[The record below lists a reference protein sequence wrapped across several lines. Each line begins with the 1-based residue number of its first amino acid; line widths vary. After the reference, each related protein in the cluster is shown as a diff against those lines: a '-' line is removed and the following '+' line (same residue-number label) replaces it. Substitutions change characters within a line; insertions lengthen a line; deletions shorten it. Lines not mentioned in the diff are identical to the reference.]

1 MQKRRILAALLAG
14 TFVFSMTGCKKIESV
29 TSEEFENAWENTD
42 ADEMSFDELGELSE
56 EDFEAQLYDGFYY
69 TFEPDDIEYFPMIIP
84 TLKSANLD
92 LNLDSDDIE
101 QVSVG
106 ARVFLDP
113 EDADLFDMES
123 LNDLSFS
130 SVAGIQITLNDSVDL
145 DELEDGIDDLL
156 DNIDINIEDLSS
168 SEYRRTKN
176 GLSLALR
183 VSISDLRDSILE
195 SDFIDL
201 LHDSDIDEAD
211 DFEDMIENLEEGDIV
226 LYIVASDENILI
238 LGGASLN
245 YPVDF
250 LIDFTDEFGLTDP
263 YNLESNRDITNAIVD
278 VYVERIGAYSSFTS
292 YRYYGF

>member
-69 TFEPDDIEYFPMIIP
+69 TFEPDDLEYFPMIIP

-156 DNIDINIEDLSS
+156 NSVDINIEDLSS

-176 GLSLALR
+176 GLSFTLR
-183 VSISDLRDSILE
+183 VSVTDLSQSILD

-201 LHDSDIDEAD
+201 MHDNNIPEAD
-211 DFEDMIENLEEGDIV
+211 DVEDMLEDLYDGEII
-226 LYIVASDENILI
+226 LYIIASDENILI
-238 LGGASLN
+238 LGGASVN
-245 YPVDF
+245 FPVNL
-250 LIDFTDEFGLTDP
+250 LIELTDELGLTDP
-263 YNLESNRDITNAIVD
+263 YDLTPNTDLPNALVEMYVD
-278 VYVERIGAYSSFTS
+278 RMDAYASFA
-292 YRYYGF
+292 YAGF

>member
-1 MQKRRILAALLAG
+1 MLAG

-42 ADEMSFDELGELSE
+42 ADEMSFDELGELDE
-56 EDFEAQLYDGFYY
+56 EDFETQLYDGFYF
-69 TFEPDDIEYFPMIIP
+69 TFEPDDLEYFPMIIP

-106 ARVFLDP
+106 VRGFIDP
-113 EDADLFDMES
+113 EDADLFDLES

-156 DNIDINIEDLSS
+156 NSVDINIEDLSS

-183 VSISDLRDSILE
+183 VSVTDLSQSILD

-201 LHDSDIDEAD
+201 LHDNNIPEAD
-211 DFEDMIENLEEGDIV
+211 DVEDMLEDLYDGEII
-226 LYIVASDENILI
+226 LYIIASDENILI
-238 LGGASLN
+238 LGGASVN
-245 YPVDF
+245 YPVSL
-250 LIDFTDEFGLTDP
+250 LIDLTDELGLTDP
-263 YNLESNRDITNAIVD
+263 YDLTPNTDLPNALVEMYVD
-278 VYVERIGAYSSFTS
+278 RIAAYAPFA
-292 YRYYGF
+292 YAGF

>member
-1 MQKRRILAALLAG
+1 MQKRRILAALLVG

-42 ADEMSFDELGELSE
+42 ADEMSFDELGELGE

-69 TFEPDDIEYFPMIIP
+69 TFEPDDLEYFPMIIP

-101 QVSVG
+101 QVSIG

-123 LNDLSFS
+123 LDDLSFS

-156 DNIDINIEDLSS
+156 NSIDINIEDLSS

-183 VSISDLRDSILE
+183 VSVTDLSQSILD

-201 LHDSDIDEAD
+201 MHDNNIPEAD
-211 DFEDMIENLEEGDIV
+211 DVEDMIEDLHDGEII
-226 LYIVASDENILI
+226 LYIIASDENILI
-238 LGGASLN
+238 LGGASVN
-245 YPVDF
+245 FPVNL
-250 LIDFTDEFGLTDP
+250 LIELTDELGLTDP
-263 YNLESNRDITNAIVD
+263 YDLTPNTDIPNALVEMYVD
-278 VYVERIGAYSSFTS
+278 RMDAYASFA
-292 YRYYGF
+292 YAGF

>member
-42 ADEMSFDELGELSE
+42 ADEMSFDELEELGE
-56 EDFEAQLYDGFYY
+56 EDFEAQMYDGFYY
-69 TFEPDDIEYFPMIIP
+69 TFEPDDLEYFPMIIP

-113 EDADLFDMES
+113 EDADLFDLES

-156 DNIDINIEDLSS
+156 NSVDINIEDLSS

-176 GLSLALR
+176 GLSLTLR
-183 VSISDLRDSILE
+183 VSVTDLSQSILD

-201 LHDSDIDEAD
+201 MHDNNIPEAD
-211 DFEDMIENLEEGDIV
+211 DVEDMLEDLYDGEII
-226 LYIVASDENILI
+226 LYIIASDENILI
-238 LGGASLN
+238 LGGASVN
-245 YPVDF
+245 YPVNL
-250 LIDFTDEFGLTDP
+250 LIELTDELGLTDP
-263 YNLESNRDITNAIVD
+263 YDLTPNTDIPNAIVEM
-278 VYVERIGAYSSFTS
+278 YVDRMDAYASFA
-292 YRYYGF
+292 YAGF

>member
-42 ADEMSFDELGELSE
+42 ADEMSFDELGALSE

-69 TFEPDDIEYFPMIIP
+69 TFEPDDLEYFPMIIP

-123 LNDLSFS
+123 LDDLSFS

-156 DNIDINIEDLSS
+156 NSVDINIEDLSS

-183 VSISDLRDSILE
+183 VSVTDLSQSILD

-201 LHDSDIDEAD
+201 MHDNNIPEAD
-211 DFEDMIENLEEGDIV
+211 DVEDMIEDLYDGEII
-226 LYIVASDENILI
+226 LYIIASDENILI
-238 LGGASLN
+238 LGGASVN
-245 YPVDF
+245 FPVNL
-250 LIDFTDEFGLTDP
+250 LIELTDELGLTDP
-263 YNLESNRDITNAIVD
+263 YDLTPNTDIPNALVEMYVD
-278 VYVERIGAYSSFTS
+278 RMDAYASFA
-292 YRYYGF
+292 YAGF

>member
-1 MQKRRILAALLAG
+1 MAALLAG

-56 EDFEAQLYDGFYY
+56 EDFEAQLYDGFYF
-69 TFEPDDIEYFPMIIP
+69 TFEPDDLEYFPMIIP

-106 ARVFLDP
+106 ARGFLDP
-113 EDADLFDMES
+113 EDADLFDLES

-156 DNIDINIEDLSS
+156 NSVDINIEDLSS

-176 GLSLALR
+176 GLSLTLR
-183 VSISDLRDSILE
+183 VSVTDLSQSILD
-195 SDFIDL
+195 SDFIDIM
-201 LHDSDIDEAD
+201 HDNNIPEAD
-211 DFEDMIENLEEGDIV
+211 DVEDMLEDLYDGEII
-226 LYIVASDENILI
+226 LYIIASDENILI
-238 LGGASLN
+238 LGGASVN
-245 YPVDF
+245 YPVNL
-250 LIDFTDEFGLTDP
+250 LIELTDELGLTDP
-263 YNLESNRDITNAIVD
+263 YDLTPNTDLPNALVEMYVD
-278 VYVERIGAYSSFTS
+278 RIDAYASFA
-292 YRYYGF
+292 YAGF

>member
-42 ADEMSFDELGELSE
+42 ADEMSFDELGELDE

-69 TFEPDDIEYFPMIIP
+69 TFEPDDLEYFPMIIP

-106 ARVFLDP
+106 VRGFIDP
-113 EDADLFDMES
+113 EDADLFDLES

-156 DNIDINIEDLSS
+156 NSVDINIEDLSS

-176 GLSLALR
+176 GLSLTLR
-183 VSISDLRDSILE
+183 VSVTDLVQSILD
-195 SDFIDL
+195 SDFIDIM
-201 LHDSDIDEAD
+201 HDNDIPEAD
-211 DFEDMIENLEEGDIV
+211 DVEDMLEDLHDGEII
-226 LYIVASDENILI
+226 LYIIASDENILI
-238 LGGASLN
+238 LGGASVN
-245 YPVDF
+245 FPVNL
-250 LIDFTDEFGLTDP
+250 LIELTDELGLTDP
-263 YNLESNRDITNAIVD
+263 YDLTPNTDIPNALVEMYVD
-278 VYVERIGAYSSFTS
+278 RIAAYASFA
-292 YRYYGF
+292 YAEF

>member
-29 TSEEFENAWENTD
+29 TSEEFENVWENTD

-56 EDFEAQLYDGFYY
+56 EDFEAQLYDGFYF
-69 TFEPDDIEYFPMIIP
+69 TFEPDDLEYFPMIIP
-84 TLKSANLD
+84 TLRSANLD

-123 LNDLSFS
+123 LDDLSFS

-156 DNIDINIEDLSS
+156 NSVDINIEDLSS

-176 GLSLALR
+176 GLSLTLR
-183 VSISDLRDSILE
+183 VSVTDLSQSILD

-201 LHDSDIDEAD
+201 MHDSNIPEAD
-211 DFEDMIENLEEGDIV
+211 DVEDMIEDLYDGEII
-226 LYIVASDENILI
+226 LYIIASDENILI
-238 LGGASLN
+238 LGGASVN
-245 YPVDF
+245 YPVNL
-250 LIDFTDEFGLTDP
+250 LIELTDEFGLTDP
-263 YNLESNRDITNAIVD
+263 YDLTPNTDIPNALVEMYVD
-278 VYVERIGAYSSFTS
+278 RMDAYASFA
-292 YRYYGF
+292 YAGF

>member
-1 MQKRRILAALLAG
+1 MQKRRILAALLVG

-156 DNIDINIEDLSS
+156 NSIDINIEDLSS

-183 VSISDLRDSILE
+183 VSVTDLSQSILD

-201 LHDSDIDEAD
+201 MHDSNIPEAD
-211 DFEDMIENLEEGDIV
+211 DVEDMIEDLHDGEII
-226 LYIVASDENILI
+226 LYIIASDENILI
-238 LGGASLN
+238 LGGASVN
-245 YPVDF
+245 FPVNL
-250 LIDFTDEFGLTDP
+250 LIELTDELGLTDP
-263 YNLESNRDITNAIVD
+263 YDLTPNTDIPNALVEMYVD
-278 VYVERIGAYSSFTS
+278 RMDAYASFA
-292 YRYYGF
+292 YAGF

>member
-56 EDFEAQLYDGFYY
+56 EDFEAQLYDGFYF
-69 TFEPDDIEYFPMIIP
+69 TFEPDDLEYFPMIIP
-84 TLKSANLD
+84 TLRSANLD

-106 ARVFLDP
+106 TRVFLDP
-113 EDADLFDMES
+113 EDADLFDLES

-156 DNIDINIEDLSS
+156 NSVDINIEDLSS

-183 VSISDLRDSILE
+183 VSVTDLSQSILD

-201 LHDSDIDEAD
+201 MHDNNIPEAD
-211 DFEDMIENLEEGDIV
+211 DAEDMLEDLYDGEII
-226 LYIVASDENILI
+226 LYIIASDENILI
-238 LGGASLN
+238 LGGASVN
-245 YPVDF
+245 YPVNL
-250 LIDFTDEFGLTDP
+250 LIELTDELGLTDP
-263 YNLESNRDITNAIVD
+263 YDLTPNTDLPNALVEMYVD
-278 VYVERIGAYSSFTS
+278 RIAAYASFA
-292 YRYYGF
+292 YAGF

>member
-69 TFEPDDIEYFPMIIP
+69 TFEPDDLEYFPMIIP
-84 TLKSANLD
+84 TLRSANLD

-113 EDADLFDMES
+113 EDADLFDLES

-156 DNIDINIEDLSS
+156 NSVDINIEDLSS

-183 VSISDLRDSILE
+183 VSVTDLSQSILD

-201 LHDSDIDEAD
+201 MHDNNIPEAD
-211 DFEDMIENLEEGDIV
+211 DVEDMIEDLHDGEII
-226 LYIVASDENILI
+226 LYIIASDENILI
-238 LGGASLN
+238 LGGASVN
-245 YPVDF
+245 FPVNL
-250 LIDFTDEFGLTDP
+250 LIELTDELGLTDP
-263 YNLESNRDITNAIVD
+263 YDLTPNTDIPNALVEMYVD
-278 VYVERIGAYSSFTS
+278 RMDAYASFA
-292 YRYYGF
+292 YAGF

>member
-42 ADEMSFDELGELSE
+42 ADEMSFDELGELDE
-56 EDFEAQLYDGFYY
+56 EDFEAQLYDGFYF
-69 TFEPDDIEYFPMIIP
+69 TFEPDDLEYFPMIIP

-106 ARVFLDP
+106 ARGFIDP
-113 EDADLFDMES
+113 EDADLFDLES

-130 SVAGIQITLNDSVDL
+130 SVAGIQITFNDSVDL

-156 DNIDINIEDLSS
+156 NSVDINIEDLSS

-176 GLSLALR
+176 GLSLTLR
-183 VSISDLRDSILE
+183 VSVTDLSQSILD
-195 SDFIDL
+195 SDFIDIM
-201 LHDSDIDEAD
+201 HDNGIPEAD
-211 DFEDMIENLEEGDIV
+211 DVEDMLEDLYDGEII
-226 LYIVASDENILI
+226 LYIIASDENILI
-238 LGGASLN
+238 LGGASVN
-245 YPVDF
+245 FPVNL
-250 LIDFTDEFGLTDP
+250 LIELTDELGLTDP
-263 YNLESNRDITNAIVD
+263 YDLTPNTDLPNALVEMYVD
-278 VYVERIGAYSSFTS
+278 RIAAYASFA
-292 YRYYGF
+292 YAEF

>member
-123 LNDLSFS
+123 LDDLSFS

-156 DNIDINIEDLSS
+156 NSIDINIEDLSS

-176 GLSLALR
+176 GLSLTLR
-183 VSISDLRDSILE
+183 VSVTDLSQSILD

-201 LHDSDIDEAD
+201 MHDNNIPEAD
-211 DFEDMIENLEEGDIV
+211 DVEDMIEDLYDGEII
-226 LYIVASDENILI
+226 LYIIASDENILI
-238 LGGASLN
+238 LGGASVN
-245 YPVDF
+245 FPVNL
-250 LIDFTDEFGLTDP
+250 LIELTDELGLTDP
-263 YNLESNRDITNAIVD
+263 YDLTPNTDIPNALVEMYVD
-278 VYVERIGAYSSFTS
+278 RMDAYASFA
-292 YRYYGF
+292 YAGF

>member
-42 ADEMSFDELGELSE
+42 ADEMSFEELGELSE
-56 EDFEAQLYDGFYY
+56 EDFEAQLYDGFYF
-69 TFEPDDIEYFPMIIP
+69 TFEPDDLEYFPMIIP

-106 ARVFLDP
+106 ARGFIDP
-113 EDADLFDMES
+113 EDADLFDLES

-156 DNIDINIEDLSS
+156 NSVDINIEDLSS

-183 VSISDLRDSILE
+183 VSVTDLSQSILD
-195 SDFIDL
+195 SDFIDIM
-201 LHDSDIDEAD
+201 HDNDIPEAD
-211 DFEDMIENLEEGDIV
+211 DVEDMLEDLYDGEII
-226 LYIVASDENILI
+226 LYIIASDENILI
-238 LGGASLN
+238 LGGASVN
-245 YPVDF
+245 YPVNL
-250 LIDFTDEFGLTDP
+250 LIELTDELGLTDP
-263 YNLESNRDITNAIVD
+263 YDLTPNTDIPNALVEMFVD
-278 VYVERIGAYSSFTS
+278 RIDAYASFA
-292 YRYYGF
+292 YAEF

>member
-1 MQKRRILAALLAG
+1 MQKRRFLAALLAG
-14 TFVFSMTGCKKIESV
+14 AFVFSMTGCKKIESV

-69 TFEPDDIEYFPMIIP
+69 TFEPDDLEYFPMIIP

-106 ARVFLDP
+106 ARGFIDP
-113 EDADLFDMES
+113 EDADLFDLES

-156 DNIDINIEDLSS
+156 NSVDINIEDLSS

-176 GLSLALR
+176 GLSLTLR
-183 VSISDLRDSILE
+183 VSVTDLSQSILD
-195 SDFIDL
+195 SDFIDIM
-201 LHDSDIDEAD
+201 HDNDIPEAD
-211 DFEDMIENLEEGDIV
+211 DVEDMLEDLYDGEII
-226 LYIVASDENILI
+226 LYIIASDENILI
-238 LGGASLN
+238 LGGASVN
-245 YPVDF
+245 YPVNL
-250 LIDFTDEFGLTDP
+250 LIELTDELGLTDP
-263 YNLESNRDITNAIVD
+263 YDLTPNTDIPNALVEMFVD
-278 VYVERIGAYSSFTS
+278 RIDAYASFA
-292 YRYYGF
+292 YAGF

>member
-123 LNDLSFS
+123 LDDLSFS

-156 DNIDINIEDLSS
+156 NSIDINIEDLSS

-183 VSISDLRDSILE
+183 VSVTDLSQSILD

-201 LHDSDIDEAD
+201 MHDNNIPEAD
-211 DFEDMIENLEEGDIV
+211 DVEDMIEDLHDGEII
-226 LYIVASDENILI
+226 LYIIASDENILI
-238 LGGASLN
+238 LGGASVN
-245 YPVDF
+245 FPVNL
-250 LIDFTDEFGLTDP
+250 LIELTDELGLTDP
-263 YNLESNRDITNAIVD
+263 YDLTPNTDIPNALVEMYVD
-278 VYVERIGAYSSFTS
+278 RMDAYASFA
-292 YRYYGF
+292 YAGF

>member
-1 MQKRRILAALLAG
+1 
-14 TFVFSMTGCKKIESV
+14 
-29 TSEEFENAWENTD
+29 
-42 ADEMSFDELGELSE
+42 
-56 EDFEAQLYDGFYY
+56 
-69 TFEPDDIEYFPMIIP
+69 MIIP

-123 LNDLSFS
+123 LDDLSFS

-156 DNIDINIEDLSS
+156 NSVDINIEDLSS

-183 VSISDLRDSILE
+183 VSVTDLSQSILD

-201 LHDSDIDEAD
+201 MHDSNIPEAD
-211 DFEDMIENLEEGDIV
+211 DVEDMIEDLYDGEII
-226 LYIVASDENILI
+226 LYIIASDENILI
-238 LGGASLN
+238 LGGASVN
-245 YPVDF
+245 FPVNL
-250 LIDFTDEFGLTDP
+250 LIELTDELGLTDP
-263 YNLESNRDITNAIVD
+263 YDLTPNTDIPNALVEMYVD
-278 VYVERIGAYSSFTS
+278 RMDAYASFA
-292 YRYYGF
+292 YAGF

>member
-69 TFEPDDIEYFPMIIP
+69 TFEPDDLEYFPMIIP

-106 ARVFLDP
+106 ARGFIDP
-113 EDADLFDMES
+113 EDADLFDLES

-156 DNIDINIEDLSS
+156 NSVDINIEDLSS

-176 GLSLALR
+176 GLSLTLR
-183 VSISDLRDSILE
+183 VSVTDLSQSILD
-195 SDFIDL
+195 SDFIDIM
-201 LHDSDIDEAD
+201 HDNDIPEAD
-211 DFEDMIENLEEGDIV
+211 DVEDMLEDLYDGEII
-226 LYIVASDENILI
+226 LYITASDENILI
-238 LGGASLN
+238 LGGASVN
-245 YPVDF
+245 YPVNL
-250 LIDFTDEFGLTDP
+250 LIELTDELGLTDP
-263 YNLESNRDITNAIVD
+263 YDLTPNTDIPNALVEMFVD
-278 VYVERIGAYSSFTS
+278 RIDAYASFA
-292 YRYYGF
+292 YAGF

>member
-69 TFEPDDIEYFPMIIP
+69 TFEPDDLEYFPMIIP

-156 DNIDINIEDLSS
+156 NSVDINIEDLSS

-183 VSISDLRDSILE
+183 VSVTDLSQSILD

-201 LHDSDIDEAD
+201 MHDNNIPEAD
-211 DFEDMIENLEEGDIV
+211 DVEDMLEDLYDGEII
-226 LYIVASDENILI
+226 LYIIASDENILI
-238 LGGASLN
+238 LGGASVN
-245 YPVDF
+245 FPVNL
-250 LIDFTDEFGLTDP
+250 LIELTDELGLTDP
-263 YNLESNRDITNAIVD
+263 YDLTPNTDIPNALVEMYVD
-278 VYVERIGAYSSFTS
+278 RMDAYASFA
-292 YRYYGF
+292 YAGF

>member
-56 EDFEAQLYDGFYY
+56 EDFEAQLYDGFYF
-69 TFEPDDIEYFPMIIP
+69 TFEPDDLEYFPMIIP

-106 ARVFLDP
+106 ARGFIDP
-113 EDADLFDMES
+113 EDADLFDLES

-156 DNIDINIEDLSS
+156 NSVDINIEDLSS

-176 GLSLALR
+176 GLSLTLR
-183 VSISDLRDSILE
+183 VSVTDLSQSILD
-195 SDFIDL
+195 SDFIDIM
-201 LHDSDIDEAD
+201 HDNGIPEAD
-211 DFEDMIENLEEGDIV
+211 DVEDMLEDLYDGEII
-226 LYIVASDENILI
+226 LYIIASDENILI
-238 LGGASLN
+238 LGGASVN
-245 YPVDF
+245 FPVNL
-250 LIDFTDEFGLTDP
+250 LIELTDELGLTDP
-263 YNLESNRDITNAIVD
+263 YDLTPNTDLPNALVEMYVD
-278 VYVERIGAYSSFTS
+278 RIAAYASFA
-292 YRYYGF
+292 YAEF

>member
-69 TFEPDDIEYFPMIIP
+69 TFEPDDLEYFPMIIP

-106 ARVFLDP
+106 ARAFLDP
-113 EDADLFDMES
+113 EDADLFDLES

-156 DNIDINIEDLSS
+156 NSIDINIEDLSS

-183 VSISDLRDSILE
+183 VSVTDLSQSILD

-201 LHDSDIDEAD
+201 MHDNNIPEAD
-211 DFEDMIENLEEGDIV
+211 DVEDMLEDLYDGEII
-226 LYIVASDENILI
+226 LYIIASDENILI
-238 LGGASLN
+238 LGGASVN
-245 YPVDF
+245 YPVNL
-250 LIDFTDEFGLTDP
+250 LIELTDELGLTDP
-263 YNLESNRDITNAIVD
+263 YDLTPNTDIPNALVEMYVD
-278 VYVERIGAYSSFTS
+278 RMDAYASFA
-292 YRYYGF
+292 YAGF

>member
-56 EDFEAQLYDGFYY
+56 EDFEAQMYDGFYF

-84 TLKSANLD
+84 TLKQANLD

-113 EDADLFDMES
+113 EDADLFDLES

-156 DNIDINIEDLSS
+156 NSIDINIEDLSS

-183 VSISDLRDSILE
+183 VSVTDLSQSILDSE
-195 SDFIDL
+195 FIDL
-201 LHDSDIDEAD
+201 MLDSNIPEAD
-211 DFEDMIENLEEGDIV
+211 DVEDMLEDLYDGEII

-238 LGGASLN
+238 LGGASVN
-245 YPVDF
+245 YPVNL
-250 LIDFTDEFGLTDP
+250 LIELTDELGLTDP
-263 YNLESNRDITNAIVD
+263 YDLTPNTDIPNALVEMYVD
-278 VYVERIGAYSSFTS
+278 RMDAYASFA
-292 YRYYGF
+292 YAGF

>member
-69 TFEPDDIEYFPMIIP
+69 TFEPDDLEYFPMIIP

-113 EDADLFDMES
+113 EDADLFDLES

-156 DNIDINIEDLSS
+156 NSIDINIEDLSS

-183 VSISDLRDSILE
+183 VSVTDLSQSILD

-201 LHDSDIDEAD
+201 MHDNNIPEAD
-211 DFEDMIENLEEGDIV
+211 DVEDMLEDLYDGEII
-226 LYIVASDENILI
+226 LYIIASDENILI
-238 LGGASLN
+238 LGGASVN
-245 YPVDF
+245 YPVNL
-250 LIDFTDEFGLTDP
+250 LIELTDELGLTDP
-263 YNLESNRDITNAIVD
+263 YDLTPNTDLPNALVEMYVD
-278 VYVERIGAYSSFTS
+278 RIAAYASFA
-292 YRYYGF
+292 YAGF

>member
-69 TFEPDDIEYFPMIIP
+69 TFEPDDLEYFPMIIP

-123 LNDLSFS
+123 LDDLSFS

-156 DNIDINIEDLSS
+156 NSVDINIEDLSS

-183 VSISDLRDSILE
+183 VSVTDLSQSILD

-201 LHDSDIDEAD
+201 MHDNNIPEAD
-211 DFEDMIENLEEGDIV
+211 DVEDMIEDLYDGEII
-226 LYIVASDENILI
+226 LYIIASDENILI
-238 LGGASLN
+238 LGGASVN
-245 YPVDF
+245 FPVNL
-250 LIDFTDEFGLTDP
+250 LIELTDELGLTDP
-263 YNLESNRDITNAIVD
+263 YDLTPNTDIPNALVEMYVD
-278 VYVERIGAYSSFTS
+278 RMDAYASFA
-292 YRYYGF
+292 YAGF

>member
-42 ADEMSFDELGELSE
+42 ADEMSFDELEELSE

-84 TLKSANLD
+84 TLKQANLD

-113 EDADLFDMES
+113 EDADLFDLES

-130 SVAGIQITLNDSVDL
+130 SVAGIQITLNGSVDL

-156 DNIDINIEDLSS
+156 NSIDINIEDLSS

-183 VSISDLRDSILE
+183 VSVTDLSQSILD
-195 SDFIDL
+195 SDFIDIM
-201 LHDSDIDEAD
+201 HDNDIPEAD
-211 DFEDMIENLEEGDIV
+211 DVEDMLEDLHDGEII
-226 LYIVASDENILI
+226 LYIIASDENILI
-238 LGGASLN
+238 LGGASVN
-245 YPVDF
+245 FPVNL
-250 LIDFTDEFGLTDP
+250 LIELTDELGLTDP
-263 YNLESNRDITNAIVD
+263 YDLTPNTDIPNALVEMYVD
-278 VYVERIGAYSSFTS
+278 RIDAYASFA
-292 YRYYGF
+292 YAGF